1 MAMTVTL
8 HGFRYSVYVRI
19 ARMTLAEK
27 GVAYDRVE
35 VNPFSS
41 QVPMEYLALHPF
53 GRVPTLVHGDFTLY
67 ETCAITRYVDEA
79 FDGPALQPRGVRAR
93 ARMTQIISIIDSYG
107 YVPMVRQVFSERVFG
122 PATGRTADEAIVRQ
136 GLEKSLR
143 ALTALE
149 ALAGDAGPLTGDWSL
164 ADFHLA
170 PMVAY
175 FTAAP
180 EGRDML
186 ARFSRL
192 SAWWEQVRTRQS
204 FIDTEP
210 GLPRRA

>member
-1 MAMTVTL
+1 MATTVTL

-19 ARMTLAEK
+19 ARIVLAEK
-27 GVAYDRVE
+27 GVAYESVE
-35 VNPFSS
+35 VNPFA
-41 QVPMEYLALHPF
+41 QNVPAEYLALHPF
-53 GRVPTLVHGDFTLY
+53 RRVPTLVHGDFVLY

-79 FDGPALQPRGVRAR
+79 FEGPALQPRAVRAR

-122 PATGRTADEAIVRQ
+122 PATGQTADEAVVRQ

-143 ALTALE
+143 VLSALE
-149 ALAGDAGPLTGDWSL
+149 AIAGEAGPLTGDWSL

-186 ARFSRL
+186 ARFPRL
-192 SAWWEQVRTRQS
+192 TAWWNLVRTRRS

-210 GLPRRA
+210 GLPT

>member
-19 ARMTLAEK
+19 ARVVLAEK
-27 GVAYDRVE
+27 GVAYESVE
-35 VNPFSS
+35 VNPFAAK
-41 QVPMEYLALHPF
+41 VPAEYLALHPF
-53 GRVPTLVHGDFTLY
+53 CRVPTLVHGDFVLY

-79 FDGPALQPRGVRAR
+79 FEGPALQPRGVRAR

-122 PATGRTADEAIVRQ
+122 PSTGRTSDEVVVRQ

-143 ALTALE
+143 VLAALE
-149 ALAGDAGPLTGDWSL
+149 AIAGDTGPLTGDWSL

-170 PMVAY
+170 PMIAY
-175 FTAAP
+175 FTAAS

-186 ARFSRL
+186 ARFPRL
-192 SAWWEQVRTRQS
+192 AAWWDIIRTRPS
-204 FIDTEP
+204 LIDTEP
-210 GLPRRA
+210 GLPTRA